1 MSLMVTLIS
10 MILHVSILTLIY
22 YFERKMLQSGLSYSN
37 DHTRIKT
44 DMRILSGAVV
54 NIYLKTKKIILGGT
68 KRVSGNNMCHLTKW
82 APLWAVN
89 HRGFQFA
96 RSLWLPQSQ
105 FLVFSV
111 MLASEYSGC
120 LVHSYS
126 KKIW

>member
-44 DMRILSGAVV
+44 DKRILSGAVV

-68 KRVSGNNMCHLTKW
+68 KRVSGNNMCHLTK
-82 APLWAVN
+82 
-89 HRGFQFA
+89 
-96 RSLWLPQSQ
+96 
-105 FLVFSV
+105 
-111 MLASEYSGC
+111 
-120 LVHSYS
+120 
-126 KKIW
+126 